1 MFDTTMA
8 RSFPRARLDRALA
21 ELRRDP
27 ADILILAVRHRLVV
41 GVVVFAVASAL
52 TLDDALYQGHA
63 WALFALLAVPAAL
76 LLRGRPRLAG
86 LALVAGGV
94 LLRLSLAG
102 VWQADPVAVT
112 VAAGQAALNGYD
124 PYGHGYAAAVPPGAP
139 FPYGP
144 LALIW
149 NLPGQIVESAAS
161 VATMLLFV
169 LTGSW
174 ITLGLYA
181 ADSFAVHSATQGVND
196 LSPGLLIA
204 VGLLALRKRPVIG
217 GLILAMAAAIKPY
230 AFAWFPA
237 AVGYAGLPALLGL
250 AGGSLVLWS
259 PLVDWGLTSYLKS
272 VAMARA
278 VHAFPNAL
286 NIPELRVLGIPI
298 AIAGLWVRRWDVMV
312 ALGTVVFTVVLFF
325 DHWASKG
332 YWLAVLPIVGIAAEA
347 WVVRRAPTLVRF
359 LRTRPAFVPSLAPR
373 TATTERAALD
383 QARMSSPV
391 SGLAPASLATQPIGN
406 DDEDAHAQ
414 ASGDATADVAPEIAA
429 RSDDWRVRP

>member
-1 MFDTTMA
+1 MFDSTTA
-8 RSFPRARLDRALA
+8 RRFARARLDRALV
-21 ELRRDP
+21 ELGRDP
-27 ADILILAVRHRLVV
+27 GDILLLAVRHRLVV
-41 GVVVFAVASAL
+41 GIGVFALVSVL

-76 LLRGRPRLAG
+76 LLRSRPRLAA

-102 VWQADPVAVT
+102 VWEADPVAVT

-144 LALIW
+144 LALVW
-149 NLPGQIVESAAS
+149 GLPGQIVESAAS

-204 VGLLALRKRPVIG
+204 VGLLALRKRPVLG
-217 GLILAMAAAIKPY
+217 GLVLAMAAAIKPY

-259 PLVDWGLTSYLKS
+259 PLVDWGVTSYLKS

-286 NIPELRVLGIPI
+286 NLPELRVLGIPI

-347 WVVRRAPTLVRF
+347 WVVRRAPMLVRL
-359 LRTRPAFVPSLAPR
+359 LRARPAGTPSMARRP
-373 TATTERAALD
+373 ATTDQAALD
-383 QARMSSPV
+383 QAGLDSRLASISP
-391 SGLAPASLATQPIGN
+391 APLATRPISG
-406 DDEDAHAQ
+406 DEDR
-414 ASGDATADVAPEIAA
+414 A
-429 RSDDWRVRP
+429 RSQVSADK

>member
-8 RSFPRARLDRALA
+8 RKTALTFARARLDRALV
-21 ELRRDP
+21 ELGRDP
-27 ADILILAVRHRLVV
+27 GDILLLAVRHRLVV
-41 GVVVFAVASAL
+41 GIGVFAFASVL

-76 LLRGRPRLAG
+76 LLRGRPRLAA
-86 LALVAGGV
+86 LALVGGGV
-94 LLRLSLAG
+94 LLRLSVAG

-204 VGLLALRKRPVIG
+204 IGLLALRKRPVLG
-217 GLILAMAAAIKPY
+217 GLVLAMAAAIKPY

-312 ALGTVVFTVVLFF
+312 ALGTVVFVVVLFF

-332 YWLAVLPIVGIAAEA
+332 YWLAVLPIVGIAAES
-347 WVVRRAPTLVRF
+347 WVVRRAPMLVRL
-359 LRTRPAFVPSLAPR
+359 LRARPAGVPSTAR
-373 TATTERAALD
+373 TATTEQAAREQPGLN
-383 QARMSSPV
+383 SSIRSISPT
-391 SGLAPASLATQPIGN
+391 SLATRPISS
-406 DDEDAHAQ
+406 DEDRALAQ
-414 ASGDATADVAPEIAA
+414 GSADPGDWTGG
-429 RSDDWRVRP
+429 S

>member
-1 MFDTTMA
+1 MFDSTLPWRFA
-8 RSFPRARLDRALA
+8 RARLDGALA

-41 GVVVFAVASAL
+41 GVGVFALASVL
-52 TLDDALYQGHA
+52 TLDDALFQGHA

-76 LLRGRPRLAG
+76 LLRSRPRLAA

-144 LALIW
+144 LALVW
-149 NLPGQIVESAAS
+149 GLPGQIVESAAS

-181 ADSFAVHSATQGVND
+181 ADNFAVHSATQGVND

-204 VGLLALRKRPVIG
+204 VGLLALRKRPVLG
-217 GLILAMAAAIKPY
+217 GAVLATAAAIKPY

-298 AIAGLWVRRWDVMV
+298 AIAGLWVRRWEVMV

-332 YWLAVLPIVGIAAEA
+332 YWLAVLPIVGIAAEG
-347 WVVRRAPTLVRF
+347 WVVRRAPSLVRL
-359 LRTRPAFVPSLAPR
+359 LRTRPAGVPSMATR
-373 TATTERAALD
+373 TATTGGGALD
-383 QARMSSPV
+383 RAGLRSPLG
-391 SGLAPASLATQPIGN
+391 SLAPTSLATQRISS
-406 DDEDAHAQ
+406 DEDSGQSQ
-414 ASGDATADVAPEIAA
+414 ASADVTAD
-429 RSDDWRVRP
+429 SGDWRVGS

>member
-1 MFDTTMA
+1 MFDTAPA
-8 RSFPRARLDRALA
+8 RRFARARLDRAVA
-21 ELRRDP
+21 ELGREP
-27 ADILILAVRHRLVV
+27 ADVLVLAVRHRLVV
-41 GVVVFAVASAL
+41 GIGIFALASTV
-52 TLDDALYQGHA
+52 TLGDALIEQGHL
-63 WALFALLAVPAAL
+63 WALLALLAVPGAL
-76 LLRGRPRLAG
+76 VLRGRPRLAA

-94 LLRLSLAG
+94 VLRLSVAG
-102 VWQADPVAVT
+102 VWQADPIAVT

-149 NLPGQIVESAAS
+149 DLPGQIVESAAS

-174 ITLGLYA
+174 VTLGLYA

-204 VGLLALRKRPVIG
+204 VGLLLLRKRPVLG
-217 GLILAMAAAIKPY
+217 GLVLAAAAAIKPY

-259 PLVDWGLTSYLKS
+259 PLIDWGLASYLKS

-278 VHAFPNAL
+278 VHAIPNAL
-286 NIPELRVLGIPI
+286 NIPELRVLGVPI
-298 AIAGLWVRRWDVMV
+298 AIAGLWVRRWEVAV
-312 ALGTVVFTVVLFF
+312 ALGTVVFAVVLFF

-332 YWLAVLPIVGIAAEA
+332 YWLAVLPIVGIAAEG
-347 WVVRRAPTLVRF
+347 WVVRRAPSLVRL
-359 LRTRPAFVPSLAPR
+359 LRARPAFPTPVMTEGSAAREAVGLSARLGGALSRTSMATERFGADDGDQPQPQAVADPGDR
-373 TATTERAALD
+373 TAG
-383 QARMSSPV
+383 S
-391 SGLAPASLATQPIGN
+391 
-406 DDEDAHAQ
+406 
-414 ASGDATADVAPEIAA
+414 
-429 RSDDWRVRP
+429 